1 MKLFDIDIIKKNLN
15 TNENADLFVF
25 YLDHEHTGGFDSMS
39 YQFINNNLLEIKCK
53 HFYVFNNLN
62 YSGLLIKLIA
72 TFQNYV
78 KIFPSVK
85 DQNLETKLFNFSMD
99 LNKKSQNSIQ
109 SDIDVKFQSSMID
122 NKLKEYLKAKLAN
135 SSNIQK
141 IYNYLSDIDDSFRS
155 IECVPHQFIQFEKKK
170 QKYLY
175 HHVLIKNHSFF
186 KVVNLLC
193 PF

>member
-1 MKLFDIDIIKKNLN
+1 MSLIRNVN
-15 TNENADLFVF
+15 NWEVF
-25 YLDHEHTGGFDSMS
+25 K
-39 YQFINNNLLEIKCK
+39 I
-53 HFYVFNNLN
+53 FNNLN

-122 NKLKEYLKAKLAN
+122 NKLKEYLVSSLFN
-135 SSNIQK
+135 SLRIK
-141 IYNYLSDIDDSFRS
+141 IL
-155 IECVPHQFIQFEKKK
+155 
-170 QKYLY
+170 
-175 HHVLIKNHSFF
+175 
-186 KVVNLLC
+186 
-193 PF
+193 